1 MSEGFVFNKEKEI
14 AIPSIESTEDVY
26 LDLYTEGVEDAI
38 TGKQVK
44 QVLVASADE
53 FEYPSYLID
62 MTNVGV
68 ITEGALNAIYGL
80 LSGGGNTAVAVY
92 IKNKDKILKI
102 GHGDDGIFYTV
113 LNSVLKQMFN
123 GKCIIY
129 KNKGNGFKRIRE
141 NEVDAVRLNL

>member
-26 LDLYTEGVEDAI
+26 SDLYTEGVEDAI

-53 FEYPSYLID
+53 FECPSYLID

-80 LSGGGNTAVAVY
+80 LSGGNTAVY
-92 IKNKDKILKI
+92 IKNRDKILKI

>member
-26 LDLYTEGVEDAI
+26 SDLYTEGVEDAI

-80 LSGGGNTAVAVY
+80 LSGGNTAAAVY

-102 GHGDDGIFYTV
+102 GYGDDGIFYTV

>member
-26 LDLYTEGVEDAI
+26 SDLYTEGVEDAI

-80 LSGGGNTAVAVY
+80 LSGGGNTAVY